1 MDKNKIIEAAAKLV
15 AKGAYDKAIKEY
27 QKILNADPKDTR
39 ALQKLGELYQKKNDN
54 VQAAHFFTKVAESYS
69 GEGFFLKAVAL
80 YKQVLKL
87 SPGLLEVNLKLA
99 ELHQQLQLMSEAASY
114 YQLVANQYE
123 QAGDVKQ
130 SLNIFKKLVDLSPEN
145 VTSRVK
151 LAELYVREN
160 MKTEAAEEFRRA
172 IEYLQKH
179 KRQDDVQRVME
190 RLATLEPNNVELAR
204 ELASLY
210 LALGDAKRALAK
222 LQVCFNADPKDVQTL
237 ALLAGAFQDIGQT
250 GKAVSIYREMVK
262 VFTERGQL
270 SEANEVRARIQQ
282 LEPADAAPAG
292 TESPSGNVAP
302 GTPVP
307 LRVTPGLAPTQNEP
321 SGDPFARILTETD
334 VYLKYG
340 LHDRALEHLGKIFAV
355 EPENLDAHEKAYLI
369 YEAAGNQ
376 AQALEQL
383 LNVLRLCTRLEAVD
397 RGQPY
402 LAKLMERSPDH
413 PELAVF
419 TSVLGQPEEAIH
431 ADEVSELSDAEIVI
445 EPEEADEVG
454 GDAPDLGEAQDL
466 ALESLE
472 VAPDEPRAGDAALSW
487 DEPLGEA
494 SEVDDQEAVEVSV
507 DEIDLLPDDSLET
520 PPQLPVEAAPGEPD
534 PENEVA
540 PDAEVAVEVDDPG
553 ASLSTEETLLS
564 YESDDQEAPAPPEE
578 SGQTLAE
585 ELANDP
591 AEEPAPIEE
600 DLASEEVAEAE
611 FFLDQGLL
619 DHARETLETVL
630 IVYPDH
636 AAALALM
643 GRLAELEGAPGSGE
657 LEGSIDL
664 ETASEVR
671 LSATSDDF
679 QYSAEDVLAEFKK
692 GLEKVV
698 GPHEVE
704 THYDLGIAYKEMGLV
719 DEAIREFEIAR
730 QACINDKREIDC
742 LSMIALLKQ
751 QKGEPLGAVE
761 PLKQALGS
769 QYVTPEIRRN
779 LEYDLGV
786 AWEKV
791 GKPGKALFHY
801 QIAASLDPNY
811 RDVSQQVA
819 RLSASTKPESDPP
832 TSRRD
837 ARNGARLER
846 EETAPTSGKRE
857 GDAQRPSDVRPGR
870 VRTAAK

>member
-39 ALQKLGELYQKKNDN
+39 ALQKLGELYQKKNDH

-69 GEGFFLKAVAL
+69 DEGFFLKAVAL

-160 MKTEAAEEFRRA
+160 MKTEATEEFRRA

-204 ELASLY
+204 ELAGVY

-250 GKAVSIYREMVK
+250 GKAISIYKEMVK

-270 SEANEVRARIQQ
+270 SEAKEVRAKIHQ

-292 TESPSGNVAP
+292 VESPSGGGSP
-302 GTPVP
+302 GTPIS
-307 LRVTPGLAPTQNEP
+307 LRVTPGLAPPQNEP
-321 SGDPFARILTETD
+321 SGDPFVRILTETD

-340 LHDRALEHLGKIFAV
+340 LHDRALEHLGRIFAV
-355 EPENLDAHEKAYLI
+355 EPENLDAHEKAYLV

-376 AQALEQL
+376 PQALEQL
-383 LNVLRLCTRLEAVD
+383 LNVLRLCTRLEAVE

-419 TSVLGQPEEAIH
+419 TSVLGQPEEAIQ

-445 EPEEADEVG
+445 EPDEADEVG

-494 SEVDDQEAVEVSV
+494 SEVDGQEAVEVSV
-507 DEIDLLPDDSLET
+507 DEIDLLPDDSVDT
-520 PPQLPVEAAPGEPD
+520 PPQLPLEASAGEPD

-540 PDAEVAVEVDDPG
+540 PDAEVAVEVEDPG
-553 ASLSTEETLLS
+553 ASLSTEEALLS
-564 YESDDQEAPAPPEE
+564 YESDDQE
-578 SGQTLAE
+578 
-585 ELANDP
+585 
-591 AEEPAPIEE
+591 EP
-600 DLASEEVAEAE
+600 
-611 FFLDQGLL
+611 
-619 DHARETLETVL
+619 
-630 IVYPDH
+630 
-636 AAALALM
+636 
-643 GRLAELEGAPGSGE
+643 
-657 LEGSIDL
+657 
-664 ETASEVR
+664 
-671 LSATSDDF
+671 
-679 QYSAEDVLAEFKK
+679 
-692 GLEKVV
+692 
-698 GPHEVE
+698 
-704 THYDLGIAYKEMGLV
+704 
-719 DEAIREFEIAR
+719 
-730 QACINDKREIDC
+730 
-742 LSMIALLKQ
+742 
-751 QKGEPLGAVE
+751 
-761 PLKQALGS
+761 
-769 QYVTPEIRRN
+769 
-779 LEYDLGV
+779 
-786 AWEKV
+786 
-791 GKPGKALFHY
+791 
-801 QIAASLDPNY
+801 
-811 RDVSQQVA
+811 
-819 RLSASTKPESDPP
+819 
-832 TSRRD
+832 
-837 ARNGARLER
+837 
-846 EETAPTSGKRE
+846 
-857 GDAQRPSDVRPGR
+857 
-870 VRTAAK
+870 

>member
-160 MKTEAAEEFRRA
+160 MKAEAAGEFRHA

-190 RLATLEPNNVELAR
+190 RLASLEPNNVELAR
-204 ELASLY
+204 DLAGVY
-210 LALGDAKRALAK
+210 LALGDQKRALAK

-282 LEPADAAPAG
+282 LEPADAAPTG
-292 TESPSGNVAP
+292 TESPSGNAVP
-302 GTPVP
+302 GTPIS
-307 LRVTPGLAPTQNEP
+307 LRVTPGLAPTPNEP
-321 SGDPFARILTETD
+321 SGDPFTRILTETD
-334 VYLKYG
+334 VYVKYG
-340 LHDRALEHLGKIFAV
+340 LHDRALEHLGRIFAV
-355 EPENLDAHEKAYLI
+355 EPENLDAHEKAYLV

-383 LNVLRLCTRLEAVD
+383 LNVLRLCTRLEAVE

-413 PELAVF
+413 PELPVF
-419 TSVLGQPEEAIH
+419 TSVLGQSEEAIQ
-431 ADEVSELSDAEIVI
+431 ADQVSELSDAEIVI
-445 EPEEADEVG
+445 EPDAADEIG
-454 GDAPDLGEAQDL
+454 SSAPDFEEGQDL

-472 VAPDEPRAGDAALSW
+472 AAAHEPRADDAAVNW
-487 DEPLGEA
+487 DEPLGEV
-494 SEVDDQEAVEVSV
+494 SETEDLEAVEVS
-507 DEIDLLPDDSLET
+507 IDDTVELLPDESLDS
-520 PPQLPVEAAPGEPD
+520 PPPPPLEAAPSE
-534 PENEVA
+534 
-540 PDAEVAVEVDDPG
+540 PG
-553 ASLSTEETLLS
+553 AESEAAPQGEVTFDVEDGGAISLSTEEALVS
-564 YESDDQEAPAPPEE
+564 YESSDEAPAPEE
-578 SGQTLAE
+578 ETGQTLAE
-585 ELANDP
+585 SGLEDSAQEPLAQEDP
-591 AEEPAPIEE
+591 
-600 DLASEEVAEAE
+600 ASEEVAEAE

-619 DHARETLETVL
+619 EQARETLETVL
-630 IVYPDH
+630 IAYPDH
-636 AAALALM
+636 AFARAAMA
-643 GRLAELEGAPGSGE
+643 RLIELEGAQGP
-657 LEGSIDL
+657 L
-664 ETASEVR
+664 ASEI
-671 LSATSDDF
+671 SADSEFASGANESASSDDF

-698 GPHEVE
+698 QPHDVE

-730 QACINDKREIDC
+730 QAAINHKREIDC
-742 LSMIALLKQ
+742 LSMIALLKR
-751 QKGEPLGAVE
+751 QKGEPISAVE
-761 PLKQALGS
+761 SLKQALTS
-769 QYVTPEIRRN
+769 QHATPEIKRN
-779 LEYDLGV
+779 LEYDLGA
-786 AWEKV
+786 AWEEA

-801 QIAASLDPNY
+801 QKAASLDPSY
-811 RDVSQQVA
+811 RDVGQQVA
-819 RLSASTKPESDPP
+819 RLAATAKPENDPP
-832 TSRRD
+832 MPRRD
-837 ARNGARLER
+837 ARNGARPGRDEA
-846 EETAPTSGKRE
+846 APTAGKRD
-857 GDAQRPSDVRPGR
+857 GDAQRPSDVKPGR
-870 VRTAAK
+870 VRTVAK

>member
-160 MKTEAAEEFRRA
+160 MKAEAAGEFRHA

-190 RLATLEPNNVELAR
+190 RLASLEPNNVELAR
-204 ELASLY
+204 DLAGVY
-210 LALGDAKRALAK
+210 LALGDQKRALAK

-282 LEPADAAPAG
+282 LEPADAAPTG
-292 TESPSGNVAP
+292 TESPSGNAVP
-302 GTPVP
+302 GTPIS
-307 LRVTPGLAPTQNEP
+307 LRVTPGLAPTPNEP
-321 SGDPFARILTETD
+321 SGDPFTRILTETD
-334 VYLKYG
+334 VYVKYG
-340 LHDRALEHLGKIFAV
+340 LHDRALEHLGRIFAV
-355 EPENLDAHEKAYLI
+355 EPENLDAHEKAYLV

-383 LNVLRLCTRLEAVD
+383 LNVLRLCTRLEAVE

-413 PELAVF
+413 PELPVF
-419 TSVLGQPEEAIH
+419 TSVLGQSEEAIQ
-431 ADEVSELSDAEIVI
+431 ADQVSELSDAEIVI
-445 EPEEADEVG
+445 EPDAADEIG
-454 GDAPDLGEAQDL
+454 SSAPDFEEGQDL

-472 VAPDEPRAGDAALSW
+472 AAAHEPRADDAAVNW
-487 DEPLGEA
+487 DEPLGEV
-494 SEVDDQEAVEVSV
+494 SETEDLEAVEVS
-507 DEIDLLPDDSLET
+507 
-520 PPQLPVEAAPGEPD
+520 
-534 PENEVA
+534 
-540 PDAEVAVEVDDPG
+540 
-553 ASLSTEETLLS
+553 
-564 YESDDQEAPAPPEE
+564 SDEAPAPEE
-578 SGQTLAE
+578 ETGQTLAE
-585 ELANDP
+585 SGLEDSAQEPLAQEDP
-591 AEEPAPIEE
+591 
-600 DLASEEVAEAE
+600 ASEEVAEAE

-619 DHARETLETVL
+619 EQARETLETVL
-630 IVYPDH
+630 IAYPDH
-636 AAALALM
+636 AFARAAMA
-643 GRLAELEGAPGSGE
+643 RLIDLEGAQGP
-657 LEGSIDL
+657 L
-664 ETASEVR
+664 ASEI
-671 LSATSDDF
+671 SADSEFASGASESASSDDF

-698 GPHEVE
+698 QPHDVE

-730 QACINDKREIDC
+730 QAAINHKREIDC
-742 LSMIALLKQ
+742 LSMIALLKR
-751 QKGEPLGAVE
+751 QKGEPISAVE
-761 PLKQALGS
+761 SLKQALTS
-769 QYVTPEIRRN
+769 QHATPEIKRN
-779 LEYDLGV
+779 LEYDLGA
-786 AWEKV
+786 AWEEA

-801 QIAASLDPNY
+801 QKAASLDPSY
-811 RDVSQQVA
+811 RDVGQQVA
-819 RLSASTKPESDPP
+819 RLAATAKPENDPP
-832 TSRRD
+832 MPRRD
-837 ARNGARLER
+837 ARNGARPGRDEA
-846 EETAPTSGKRE
+846 APTAGKRD
-857 GDAQRPSDVRPGR
+857 GDAQRPSDVKPGR
-870 VRTAAK
+870 VRTVAK